1 MHRIK
6 LTRNTIVQAAVVGT
20 VFVLVMLAG
29 VSEKTAIGQTYQRVS
44 VNGAQ
49 VACVGRKADVEQ
61 AFRLA
66 RRELAA
72 ESSERLCM
80 DYDWEVVSA
89 REPFVPLQTEE
100 QLKDS
105 LREVLRGTVIRERQ
119 RVYTVAIDGYR
130 ASFTTLAEVQ
140 TFLDRVKAPVD
151 AQNEYQTQIRPAD
164 SHISGLLRA
173 ELKAAPENTPQGEPL
188 SPQEF
193 SGQEA
198 SAQVETDT
206 ESALRVGAGVTTA
219 LYSAATATP
228 EAGNVAVPE
237 EGSAGDSP
245 EDESAGTPE
254 AGNVAAPEEGSA
266 GAPESGYRAGILDME
281 FVETVEVYENYVN
294 EDELSDMEEE
304 LVEVTKEKES
314 NKIYVVES
322 GDCLSVIAMDHDTTV
337 SSIVALNQLANADA
351 IREGQELII
360 AVPEPDLKIRLTLGE
375 VYEEDYTMEPVI
387 RENDSWYTNQEVVRQ
402 EGTTG
407 HRERNDVVVY
417 ENGLEISREMVAQ
430 NVMTESLPAI
440 IEKGT
445 IIPPTYIKPLAGGRY
460 TSGFGRRW
468 GRLHK
473 GVDWACP
480 TGTTVY
486 ASSAG
491 TVIQASYNG
500 GYGNN
505 VVISHPDGRLTRYAH
520 NSKLL
525 VRVGQTVKQGEAI
538 ALSGNTGRSTGP
550 HVHFEIY
557 INGAAAN
564 PLKYIGN

>member
-228 EAGNVAVPE
+228 E

-266 GAPESGYRAGILDME
+266 GAPESGYRTGILDME